1 MRRTNFLC
9 TLALCSAVILFFG
22 CSQNREKIEN
32 AKNRLELAR
41 TKNDLDQM
49 YLILKELSVLQKN
62 DEQTIE
68 ELRKVE
74 IALPLLERIKVSKG
88 DHNHEDVV
96 SASYE
101 LLKIFPQHA
110 EARRALK
117 ESGLI
122 FSHLQE
128 SISLFNECITYDD
141 EQQRASLIQTTSEL
155 GEKKA
160 DYSKIVNKL
169 ALASDNISNALKLD
183 PYFDKAISLN
193 EVVVA
198 FRNTIGISIANSV
211 YIKSDVIINKYLAI
225 YDGVYHF
232 MTIIININGS
242 AAEAWATEEPYV
254 NRNRQ
259 EDRTYIAEL
268 NELSSYL
275 LSFKETDISQL
286 ATIATDINVNACT
299 LVDAVTNPKGSMI
312 DYKNNVSAF
321 STKAQE
327 LSSRFK
333 SSCPNP
339 EMINSS
345 VHGFAESIKNYE
357 LFHKPEETKK
367 ILQQSKEIISS

>member
-1 MRRTNFLC
+1 V
-9 TLALCSAVILFFG
+9 VILLFG

-62 DEQTIE
+62 DQQTIE

-101 LLKIFPQHA
+101 LLKIFPQHV

-128 SISLFNECITYDD
+128 SISLFNECISYDD
-141 EQQRASLIQTTSEL
+141 EKQQASLIQTTSDL
-155 GEKKA
+155 GDKKV

-169 ALASDNISNALKLD
+169 ALASDKINNALILD

-193 EVVVA
+193 KVVSA
-198 FRNTIGISIANSV
+198 FRNTIGMSIANSV
-211 YIKSDVIINKYLAI
+211 YIKSDALINKYVGT
-225 YDGVYHF
+225 YEHVYMF
-232 MTIIININGS
+232 MTILINVHGS
-242 AAEAWATEEPYV
+242 SSEAWATEAPFINKERHGDSA
-254 NRNRQ
+254 N
-259 EDRTYIAEL
+259 IAEL

-275 LSFKETDISQL
+275 LSFKDTYISQL
-286 ATIATDINVNACT
+286 ATTANDINVNACT

-312 DYKNNVSAF
+312 DYKNDVSAL

-339 EMINSS
+339 DMVNSS
-345 VHGFAESIKNYE
+345 IHGFAESIKNYE